1 MTGAVTRAAG
11 TAPHEVRPLAAGDVI
26 AIAGSGHA
34 RGDRGRSGVVAGIV
48 GREVYRVRWADGRE
62 TMFRPGDDV
71 LVVGQRAR
79 MEGGRD
85 AAGRDP

>member
-1 MTGAVTRAAG
+1 MTGAVMRAAG

-48 GREVYRVRWADGRE
+48 GR
-62 TMFRPGDDV
+62 
-71 LVVGQRAR
+71 
-79 MEGGRD
+79 
-85 AAGRDP
+85 